1 MNFKRFALIGIFL
14 MVLSSVASSAMVAN
28 SESWK
33 DNSIVMAQSHF
44 QDEEF
49 HSVTSLSEGQLIE
62 EMLPQN
68 QSHTVYEP
76 ENGEAA
82 VWENYAN
89 YLRNQGKT
97 DISSSFLNWQES
109 QYDYYSDVE
118 DQVEGF
124 IVLRPGFAVD
134 TISVFPQITN
144 ADYWPIYY
152 NGDRTERF
160 LQSQASDKEVIFY
173 GEFMEQPWRGLD
185 SNYTILSEGSKTEN
199 NKALVRQLTTEF
211 RKESAIVAGDSYL
224 EKGFMKK
231 GDPVIVADD
240 LERTAQLIED
250 MRYSNIEIIGAEN
263 VNFGNSLEDRVG
275 DDTTVIAKFG
285 RRFTGASGL
294 DSTYPIKQ
302 IPATP
307 VTRQIS
313 VTSVKLDGQP
323 DNQVELVFENEGT
336 IDTMVNLSA
345 VSFIGSEAGQE
356 EIISNEKSLVL
367 RPGKNATIDFNSS
380 IGFDP
385 QIAEISYT
393 YTGNDGMNSRNYD
406 VELVEAWES
415 SDISLEGLYY
425 SETEEKISIDLRNNG
440 GSTAYAGAQIRDLRV
455 INKSLNPVTDQ
466 VTEIQPEET
475 ATAYVDAYMS
485 EEDIERNSN
494 LDLAVT
500 AGDASHT
507 AKDLYELQ
515 NVELEVREGGIIVI
529 VTQYGPYVLII
540 LLVLL
545 LLYLLKRRKEKE
557 KYRGLK

>member
-1 MNFKRFALIGIFL
+1 MNFKRLAVIGIFL
-14 MVLSSVASSAMVAN
+14 MVLSGFASSAMVAN

-33 DNSIVMAQSHF
+33 DNSIVIAQSHF
-44 QDEEF
+44 QDEEV
-49 HSVTSLSEGQLIE
+49 HAVTSLSEGQLIE
-62 EMLPQN
+62 EMLLQN

-76 ENGEAA
+76 QDGEDA

-124 IVLRPGFAVD
+124 VVLRPGFAVD

-152 NGDRTERF
+152 DGDRTESF
-160 LQSQASDKEVIFY
+160 LQSQASDKDVIFY

-185 SNYTILSEGSKTEN
+185 SNYSIISEGSKTEN

-240 LERTAQLIED
+240 LEGTAQLIED

-263 VNFGNSLEDRVG
+263 VNFGNNLEDRVG
-275 DDTTVIAKFG
+275 NDTTVIAKFG
-285 RRFTGASGL
+285 RRFTGAQGL
-294 DSTYPIKQ
+294 DSTYPVKQ

-307 VTRQIS
+307 VTRQVS
-313 VTSVKLDGQP
+313 VTSVKIDGQSA
-323 DNQVELVFENEGT
+323 NQVELVFENEGT
-336 IDTMVNLSA
+336 IETMVNLSA
-345 VSFIGSEAGQE
+345 VSFTGEGGE

-367 RPGKNATIDFNSS
+367 RPGRNATIDFNSS
-380 IGFDP
+380 IDFEP
-385 QIAEISYT
+385 ETAEISYT

-406 VELVEAWES
+406 VDIVDAWES
-415 SDISLEGLYY
+415 SDISLEDLYY
-425 SETEEKISIDLRNNG
+425 SETQEKIGIDLRNRG
-440 GSTAYAGAQIRDLRV
+440 QSTTYAGAQIRDLRV

-466 VTEIQPEET
+466 VTEIQPGET
-475 ATAYVDAYMS
+475 ATVYVDAYMS

-494 LDLAVT
+494 LDLALT
-500 AGDASHT
+500 AGDTSHT

-515 NVELEVREGGIIVI
+515 EVELQVREGGIIVI
-529 VTQYGPYVLII
+529 VTQYGPYVLIV

-545 LLYLLKRRKEKE
+545 LLYMLKRRKEKD